1 MATGLMLVVL
11 SRVILAVDSRLKE
24 TKTGLLI
31 GTGSVTLTVMMT
43 LALTGADAFLIQE
56 FIFVAGTGAFLF
68 AWDVLRLYARR
79 RAGTELVDGD
89 LPQIAE

>member
-11 SRVILAVDSRLKE
+11 SRVILAVDSRLRE
-24 TKTGLLI
+24 SKTGLLI

-43 LALTGADAFLIQE
+43 LAFTGADEFLIQE

-79 RAGTELVDGD
+79 RSEADTLVETD
-89 LPQIAE
+89 LQIAE